1 MARTPRPKEQRV
13 TEAPAEATP
22 AQPAEAPSPP
32 PPGGR
37 VAELRVSAHVMTLER
52 GLFCVFPAPGSPPP
66 DPTTGLPGVRITRTP
81 SRNQSADAVSIS
93 TFRPDGWLEST
104 AALVNVTDDT
114 AQILVSIYQS
124 ANGAAAG
131 APRLQV
137 LRLSGEDQPQ
147 QAAPAAPAQAPA
159 QAAQAPAAPA
169 PAPGEDGHPEVVAHI
184 QRAGDVAGD
193 LGQQIGTPGSQAWIE
208 GFGLAPRGPLLPSD
222 IEYQGVLGRGW
233 LSPWV
238 EGGKFCGSRGMALP
252 LLGLKVRLKGAA
264 AEKYDCTY
272 SATFVDGTRAGPIA
286 MGDACEAD
294 SLAALESFRIEI
306 SPRDAAPR
314 PRARPAPPARPP
326 APAKAPA
333 RAGRR

>member
-1 MARTPRPKEQRV
+1 MARTPRSKEQRV
-13 TEAPAEATP
+13 TETPAEATP
-22 AQPAEAPSPP
+22 PRPAEASSPP
-32 PPGGR
+32 DGR

-52 GLFCVFPAPGSPPP
+52 GLFCVFPAPGSPMP
-66 DPTTGLPGVRITRTP
+66 DPTTGLPGVRVTPTP
-81 SRNQSADAVSIS
+81 SRSQSPNGVSIS
-93 TFRPDGWLEST
+93 TFRADGWLEST
-104 AALVNVTDDT
+104 AALVKVTDDS

-124 ANGAAAG
+124 ANNAAAG

-147 QAAPAAPAQAPA
+147 QVAPAAAPS
-159 QAAQAPAAPA
+159 AAPPA
-169 PAPGEDGHPEVVAHI
+169 PSPAPGDDAHPEVVAHI

-193 LGQQIGTPGSQAWIE
+193 LGQQIGTPGSQTWIE
-208 GFGLAPRGPLLPSD
+208 GFGLAPRGPVLPSE

-252 LLGLKVRLKGAA
+252 LLGLKIRLKGDA
-264 AEKYDCTY
+264 AEKFNCTY
-272 SATFVDGTRAGPIA
+272 SATFVDGSRTGPIA

-306 SPRDAAPR
+306 TPRDAAPR
-314 PRARPAPPARPP
+314 PRARSASPPPAARSA